1 MSEQSQQSDCMLDL
15 YQSQVK
21 TDNKN
26 CKYADEVI
34 WGGGRYLDMEGERR
48 RRVSSGSL
56 ERGLR
61 TDSPL
66 VKLRPKC
73 GSKYEADMERLKT
86 NEIRI

>member
-1 MSEQSQQSDCMLDL
+1 
-15 YQSQVK
+15 
-21 TDNKN
+21 
-26 CKYADEVI
+26 
-34 WGGGRYLDMEGERR
+34 MEGERR

-56 ERGLR
+56 KRGLR

-66 VKLRPKC
+66 VKLRSKC

>member
-1 MSEQSQQSDCMLDL
+1 M
-15 YQSQVK
+15 
-21 TDNKN
+21 
-26 CKYADEVI
+26 
-34 WGGGRYLDMEGERR
+34 GGRYLDMEGERR

-66 VKLRPKC
+66 VKLRSKC

-86 NEIRI
+86 NEIEI